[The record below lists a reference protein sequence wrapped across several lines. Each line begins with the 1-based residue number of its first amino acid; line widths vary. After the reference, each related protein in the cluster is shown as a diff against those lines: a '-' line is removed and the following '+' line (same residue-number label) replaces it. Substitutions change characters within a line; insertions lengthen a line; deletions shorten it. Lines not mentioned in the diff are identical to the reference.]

1 MERERRFS
9 HAVSRSS
16 MFVNGFQ
23 GMVATQEYKEAESS
37 FQAVLRLEPANK
49 AAHSQI
55 RHCRQLLKAQKD
67 KEKRLYAKMFSKMG
81 QL

>member
-1 MERERRFS
+1 
-9 HAVSRSS
+9 
-16 MFVNGFQ
+16 
-23 GMVATQEYKEAESS
+23 MVATQEYKEAESS

-67 KEKRLYAKMFSKMG
+67 KEKKLYAKMFSKMG